1 MQKKKIFRWIK
12 ITVLLY
18 CSIGIAL
25 YYLQEYFL
33 FHPTTLAPDYTF
45 SFSTPFEEINMPI
58 NATTNISVVK
68 FFSTDTITKGVV
80 LYFHGNKQN
89 INRYA
94 KFVNS
99 FTKNGY
105 EVWMPDYPSFGKS
118 TGKITENNLYKV
130 GEQVYKMANAKFKP
144 DSIIIY
150 GKSLG
155 TGIAAYVASF
165 YPSKKLILET
175 PYFSIPSLFSSWIP
189 IYPHQ
194 RSSTYKLPTGEYLQ
208 KVTAPIT
215 IFNGT
220 NDWII
225 PYRNAAKLKPILKKE
240 DEFITIEG
248 GNHQNLFAYDL
259 YQKKLDSLLKL

>member
-1 MQKKKIFRWIK
+1 MNKKKIFRWIK
-12 ITVLLY
+12 VTVLIY

-33 FHPTTLAPDYTF
+33 FHPTTLEPNYTF
-45 SFSTPFEEINMPI
+45 SFNTPFEEINLPL
-58 NATTNISVVK
+58 NAKTNISLVK
-68 FFSTDTITKGVV
+68 FFSTDTVTKGVI

-94 KFVNS
+94 KFVNA

-118 TGKITENNLYKV
+118 TGKPTEENLYKL

-165 YPSKKLILET
+165 YPAKKLILET
-175 PYFSIPSLFSSWIP
+175 PYYSIPSLFSCYAP
-189 IYPHQ
+189 IYPTANM
-194 RSSTYKLPTGEYLQ
+194 STFKIPSYKYVQEVNY
-208 KVTAPIT
+208 PIT
-215 IFNGT
+215 IFHGT
-220 NDWII
+220 DDGVV
-225 PYRNAAKLKPILKKE
+225 PYRNASKFKALLKPT
-240 DEFITIEG
+240 DEFITIENG
-248 GNHQNLFAYDL
+248 THHNLAEFDL
-259 YQKKLDSLLKL
+259 YKKKLDSLLKF

>member
-18 CSIGIAL
+18 CSSGIAL

-45 SFSTPFEEINMPI
+45 SFSAPFEEINMPI
-58 NATTNISVVK
+58 NATTNISMVK

-208 KVTAPIT
+208 NVTAPIT
-215 IFNGT
+215 IFHGT